1 MGAGR
6 SGTVYKARHVML
18 DQYRAIKQIP
28 ARQENREEPERE
40 ARILKGLKH
49 PGIPIIYD
57 VFRTKESYFLVEEF
71 LEGESLFALVSRRG
85 SLSKAETVSY
95 GIQLCRIISYLHHSA
110 DNPILHLDLQPKNI
124 LLCQDVL
131 KLIDFD
137 QAVFKSCGRRAA
149 RRCGTAGCAAPE
161 QYTDEPLDEQTDIYA
176 IGALLF
182 YMRKGMFPN
191 AGACPD
197 GKAGGLTAVIG
208 KCLCEKKEERYDS
221 VSTLLRE
228 LISLEEESFSNQ
240 NLSSLTIAFAGS
252 KPGIG
257 VTHVSLGLAVFLADR
272 GIPVLYEEKNESGAA
287 WQIADDAGAYPDC
300 QGVILA
306 GPWRLLPDYGPAVHL
321 PRLTRKEGENAGV
334 RLLDYGSDAAR
345 AAEDA
350 DADALCLICGG
361 KPWEREQTARAVK
374 AALAACRMVTAVNH
388 LGEEGVPA
396 GADVLRKGG
405 EILRVPFF
413 PLPGRLDE
421 KAEDFCRALYAALA
435 GGQTHGRICEEAGKC
450 RDGRSILKRFF
461 RKVCGK
467 WRKRRRG

>member
-228 LISLEEESFSNQ
+228 LISLEEESFSKQ

-257 VTHVSLGLAVFLADR
+257 VTHVSLGLAVFLTDR
-272 GIPVLYEEKNESGAA
+272 GIPVLLKNSMAP
-287 WQIADDAGAYPDC
+287 DAPGT
-300 QGVILA
+300 VI
-306 GPWRLLPDYGPAVHL
+306 
-321 PRLTRKEGENAGV
+321 
-334 RLLDYGSDAAR
+334 SDA
-345 AAEDA
+345 EV
-350 DADALCLICGG
+350 GG
-361 KPWEREQTARAVK
+361 HVYRAV
-374 AALAACRMVTAVNH
+374 AAKDGITAVRIYSARMLMAYGFLRRVFEVFEKYRTPIDMITTSEVAVSLTVDSDCRLPEIIAELSE
-388 LGEEGVPA
+388 LGTVEVDTGNSIVCI
-396 GADVLRKGG
+396 V
-405 EILRVPFF
+405 
-413 PLPGRLDE
+413 GRLDH
-421 KAEDFCRALYAALA
+421 AE
-435 GGQTHGRICEEAGKC
+435 HGRAREIMEAAGDVPLKMISY
-450 RDGRSILKRFF
+450 GASHRSIALLTDTRNRTRLLRNLNDKLF
-461 RKVCGK
+461 GK
-467 WRKRRRG
+467 DAE